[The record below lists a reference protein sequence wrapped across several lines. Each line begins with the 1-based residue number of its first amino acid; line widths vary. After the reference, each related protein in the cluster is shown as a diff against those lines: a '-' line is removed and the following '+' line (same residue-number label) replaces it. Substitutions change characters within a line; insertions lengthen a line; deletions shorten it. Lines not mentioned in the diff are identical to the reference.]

1 MTFTTI
7 LENFNSNLW
16 GCHIKVPNEAADQF
30 LEGKARRVVCN
41 LNNVHE
47 FQCAIMPK
55 GDGTFFINLNKEI
68 KKKLDLE
75 YGEEIQVA
83 LRKDESKYGLPMPEE
98 MEELLKLDEEGNRYF
113 HALTKGKQRSL
124 LHIIGKPKTS
134 DTRLRKALVVV
145 DYLKMTKGKL
155 DFKELNE
162 AFKLSNQR

>member
-1 MTFTTI
+1 MTFTTT

-16 GCHIKVPNEAADQF
+16 AYHIRVPNEAAEVFKQ
-30 LEGKARRVVCN
+30 GKERRVICK
-41 LNNVHE
+41 LNNALE
-47 FQCAIMPK
+47 IQCAIMPK

-68 KKKLDLE
+68 RKKLDLGL
-75 YGEEIQVA
+75 GEEVTVT

-98 MEELLKLDEEGNRYF
+98 MAELLKIDDEGNHYF

-145 DYLKMTKGKL
+145 DYLKMTGGKL

-162 AFKLSNQR
+162 AFKER